1 MTSSKNNYVLYLHG
15 IYLTRDDNLG
25 GENMERI
32 KEQTRLAKW
41 GNSKAA
47 RIPSQ
52 IIKQLKLDDNQDMT
66 ITIENGSIV
75 LTPIKKN
82 PANIHELFKDWQ
94 DDGKR
99 DHELDWGKSEGNE
112 FQW

>member
-1 MTSSKNNYVLYLHG
+1 MTCNN
-15 IYLTRDDNLG
+15 NLG
-25 GENMERI
+25 GENMELI

-52 IIKQLKLDDNQDMT
+52 IIKQQKFDDNQDMT

-75 LTPIKKN
+75 LTPWN
-82 PANIHELFKDWQ
+82 VNL
-94 DDGKR
+94 
-99 DHELDWGKSEGNE
+99 S
-112 FQW
+112 

>member
-1 MTSSKNNYVLYLHG
+1 MELIKATNTLSKV
-15 IYLTRDDNLG
+15 
-25 GENMERI
+25 GE
-32 KEQTRLAKW
+32 
-41 GNSKAA
+41 NSKAA

-82 PANIHELFKDWQ
+82 PTNIHELFKDWQ

-112 FQW
+112 LQW

>member
-1 MTSSKNNYVLYLHG
+1 
-15 IYLTRDDNLG
+15 
-25 GENMERI
+25 MELI
-32 KEQTRLAKW
+32 KEQTCLAKW

-82 PANIHELFKDWQ
+82 PTTIHELFKDWQ

-112 FQW
+112 LQW

>member
-1 MTSSKNNYVLYLHG
+1 
-15 IYLTRDDNLG
+15 
-25 GENMERI
+25 MEFI

-41 GNSKAA
+41 GNSRAV

-75 LTPIKKN
+75 LAPVKKN
-82 PANIHELFKDWQ
+82 PTNIHELFEDWQ

-112 FQW
+112 LQW

>member
-1 MTSSKNNYVLYLHG
+1 
-15 IYLTRDDNLG
+15 
-25 GENMERI
+25 MELI

-75 LTPIKKN
+75 LTPIKKEPN
-82 PANIHELFKDWQ
+82 QYSRTI
-94 DDGKR
+94 
-99 DHELDWGKSEGNE
+99 
-112 FQW
+112 

>member
-1 MTSSKNNYVLYLHG
+1 
-15 IYLTRDDNLG
+15 
-25 GENMERI
+25 
-32 KEQTRLAKW
+32 KW

-75 LTPIKKN
+75 LTPIKKT
-82 PANIHELFKDWQ
+82 PTNIHELFKDWQ

-112 FQW
+112 LQW

>member
-1 MTSSKNNYVLYLHG
+1 MYLHR
-15 IYLTRDDNLG
+15 IYLVFNNNLG
-25 GENMERI
+25 GGNMEPI

-75 LTPIKKN
+75 
-82 PANIHELFKDWQ
+82 
-94 DDGKR
+94 
-99 DHELDWGKSEGNE
+99 
-112 FQW
+112 

>member
-1 MTSSKNNYVLYLHG
+1 
-15 IYLTRDDNLG
+15 
-25 GENMERI
+25 MEPI

-52 IIKQLKLDDNQDMT
+52 IIKQLKFDDNQDMT

-82 PANIHELFKDWQ
+82 PTNIHELFKDWQ
-94 DDGKR
+94 DDGKGITSLIG
-99 DHELDWGKSEGNE
+99 ESQKVMNFNGKPR
-112 FQW
+112 

>member
-1 MTSSKNNYVLYLHG
+1 
-15 IYLTRDDNLG
+15 
-25 GENMERI
+25 MEII

-47 RIPSQ
+47 RIPSR

-75 LTPIKKN
+75 LTPIRKK
-82 PANIHELFKDWQ
+82 PTNIHELFKDWQ

-112 FQW
+112 LQW

>member
-1 MTSSKNNYVLYLHG
+1 
-15 IYLTRDDNLG
+15 
-25 GENMERI
+25 MELI

-52 IIKQLKLDDNQDMT
+52 IIRQLKLDDNQDMT

-75 LTPIKKN
+75 LTPIKRIRLIFTN
-82 PANIHELFKDWQ
+82 YLRT
-94 DDGKR
+94 GKMTGNVITSLIG
-99 DHELDWGKSEGNE
+99 ESQKVMNFNGKSGRYILC
-112 FQW
+112 

>member
-1 MTSSKNNYVLYLHG
+1 
-15 IYLTRDDNLG
+15 
-25 GENMERI
+25 MELI

-82 PANIHELFKDWQ
+82 PTIFTNYLRI
-94 DDGKR
+94 GKMTGKGITSLIG
-99 DHELDWGKSEGNE
+99 EKSEGNE
-112 FQW
+112 LQW

>member
-1 MTSSKNNYVLYLHG
+1 
-15 IYLTRDDNLG
+15 
-25 GENMERI
+25 MELI

-52 IIKQLKLDDNQDMT
+52 IIRQLKLDDNQDMT

-82 PANIHELFKDWQ
+82 PTNILELFKEWQ

-99 DHELDWGKSEGNE
+99 DHELDWGNSEGNE
-112 FQW
+112 LQW